1 MDDKESRT
9 QRFQRFIQL
18 LKDMDEET
26 RKEYLDECKF
36 EERNPRNDGWVIEG
50 YRDILEAS
58 KHV

>member
-1 MDDKESRT
+1 MSIEETKAERME
-9 QRFQRFIQL
+9 RFIQL

>member
-1 MDDKESRT
+1 
-9 QRFQRFIQL
+9 
-18 LKDMDEET
+18 MDEET
-26 RKEYLDECKF
+26 RKEYLVECKF